1 VERARGQRA
10 GGRGLNET
18 HMFNHILF
26 CLLFCLA
33 SSSNA
38 ATLPSSV
45 LTALKQAHIP
55 LSDIGVEVRQTTA
68 RKPLI
73 SLNGSKPMN
82 PASTMKILTTYA
94 GLELLGPAYTWKTEA
109 WLNGKLEDG
118 ILQGD
123 LIFKGYGDPKLTIEQ
138 LWSWLRELRARGL
151 REIHGNVLLDR
162 SAFQLAQHDP
172 AAFDHDPVRAYNVE
186 PDALL
191 LNFNAILIHFV
202 PHGDEINLLF
212 EPSLTGLTLENRL
225 TASRQGKCA
234 NWDNGI
240 SMQSNEVTLV
250 IQGTF
255 PTACGEHAKYFSPL
269 PHTKYM
275 DSVFHG
281 LWQELGG
288 SLSGNVS
295 DGLKPNSATLFS
307 THHSAPLSELIR
319 DINKFSNNVM
329 ARQLFLGL
337 GMNATEPATLNH
349 SEQAIH
355 TWLAQKQLDFPELTL
370 ENGAGLSRLERI
382 SAHNM
387 ALLLQAAWNSPLQPE
402 FESSLPIM
410 GVDGTLKKRLP
421 ESTVTAHAHLKTGTL
436 DGVKTVAG
444 YVQSRT
450 GKQWVLIFFINN
462 ANASAGQLAQ
472 DSLIEWVQQHL

>member
-1 VERARGQRA
+1 
-10 GGRGLNET
+10 
-18 HMFNHILF
+18 MFNSLLF
-26 CLLFCLA
+26 CLLFCLTA
-33 SSSNA
+33 SASA
-38 ATLPSSV
+38 AKLPPSV
-45 LTALKQAHIP
+45 LTALTQAHIP
-55 LSDIGVEVRQTTA
+55 LSDIGIEVRQA
-68 RKPLI
+68 NAQKPLI

-82 PASTMKILTTYA
+82 PASSMKILTTYS

-123 LIFKGYGDPKLTIEQ
+123 LILKGYGDPKFTIEQ
-138 LWSWLRELRARGL
+138 LWLWLRELRARGL
-151 REIHGNVLLDR
+151 REIHGNLLLDR
-162 SAFQLAQHDP
+162 SAFQLAQDDP
-172 AAFDHDPVRAYNVE
+172 AAFDHDPVRAYNVG

-191 LNFNAILIHFV
+191 LNFNAILMHFV
-202 PHGDEINLLF
+202 PHGDEINLII
-212 EPSLTGLTLENRL
+212 EPSLTGITVENHL
-225 TASRQGKCA
+225 TASKQGDCA
-234 NWDNGI
+234 NWDDGI
-240 SMQSNEVTLV
+240 SMQLNRATLV

-255 PTACGEHAKYFSPL
+255 PAICGEHAKYFSPL
-269 PHTKYM
+269 PHTKYL
-275 DSVFHG
+275 DTVFRG

-295 DGLKPNSATLFS
+295 DGLMSNTSTLFT
-307 THHSAPLSELIR
+307 THYSEPLSELIR

-337 GMNATEPATLNH
+337 GMSSTEPATLNH

-355 TWLAQKQLDFPELTL
+355 TWLTQKQLDFPELIL

-382 SAHNM
+382 SPHSM
-387 ALLLQAAWNSPLQPE
+387 ALLLQTAWNSPLQPE

-410 GVDGTLKKRLP
+410 GIDGTLKKRLP
-421 ESTVTAHAHLKTGTL
+421 DTAVTAHAHLKTGTL

-450 GKQWVLIFFINN
+450 GKQWILVFFINHP
-462 ANASAGQLAQ
+462 NASAGQLAQ
-472 DSLIEWVQQHL
+472 DALIEWVQQH

>member
-1 VERARGQRA
+1 
-10 GGRGLNET
+10 
-18 HMFNHILF
+18 MFKPMLF

-33 SSSNA
+33 PSANA
-38 ATLPSSV
+38 ASLPASV

-118 ILQGD
+118 ILHGD
-123 LIFKGYGDPKLTIEQ
+123 LILKGYGDPKLTIEQ
-138 LWSWLRELRARGL
+138 LWLWLSELRARGL
-151 REIHGNVLLDR
+151 REIHGNVILDR
-162 SAFQLAQHDP
+162 SAFQLAPLDP
-172 AAFDHDPVRAYNVE
+172 ATFDHDPVRAYNVG

-191 LNFNAILIHFV
+191 LNFNAFLLHFI
-202 PHGDEINLLF
+202 PHGDEINLLV
-212 EPSLTGLTLENRL
+212 EPTLTGITVENRL
-225 TASRQGKCA
+225 IASRQGDCT
-234 NWDNGI
+234 NWDDGI
-240 SMQSNEVTLV
+240 SMQSIGTTLV

-255 PTACGEHAKYFSPL
+255 PIACGEHAKYFSPL
-269 PHTKYM
+269 PHTKYL
-275 DSVFHG
+275 DTVFRG

-288 SLSGNVS
+288 ALSGNVS
-295 DGLKPNSATLFS
+295 DGLKSTSATLFS

-329 ARQLFLGL
+329 ARELFLGL
-337 GMNATEPATLNH
+337 GMNATETASIQN

-355 TWLAQKQLDFPELTL
+355 AWLAQKQLNFPELIL
-370 ENGAGLSRLERI
+370 ENGAGLSRLERV
-382 SAHNM
+382 SPHNM
-387 ALLLQAAWNSPLQPE
+387 ALLLQTVWNSPLQPE

-410 GVDGTLKKRLP
+410 GVDGTLRKRLP
-421 ESTVTAHAHLKTGTL
+421 GSAVTAHAHLKTGTL

-450 GKQWVLIFFINN
+450 GKQWILVFFINHP
-462 ANASAGQLAQ
+462 NASAGQLAQ
-472 DSLIEWVQQHL
+472 DALIEWVQRH